1 MVQRKQVDF
10 LSREEGLEL
19 LKQHR
24 IIAWRESDQG
34 WAGMLCSNG
43 IAYVWSEMDPVE
55 LALPYD
61 KRREIRTNTLPGW
74 QCLNCGLGHRV
85 MMREEYYAPF
95 ISICNENEELQTGAD
110 KWTNA
115 FDILA
120 TLLNPNENRM

>member
-43 IAYVWSEMDPVE
+43 VSYARSEMDPVE

-74 QCLNCGLGHRV
+74 QCLFCGLGHRI

-110 KWTNA
+110 KWSNA
-115 FDILA
+115 FGVLA
-120 TLLNPNENRM
+120 TILNGRH